1 MNKNDMKQ
9 AMHHLTLSN
18 HQSDEILRNVLSEK
32 PRKTASFRYLPL
44 AFAAGLLLFLFPG
57 VRVQAELLLQKL
69 QVMLSSESGEQ
80 LPMTVEEQEVTYKPT
95 LAAKFDSLA
104 QAEEAFG
111 IDVLDTSDETSVR
124 AGKLLRYDPVILKDE
139 NNDRIVAGMNFLDF
153 AYVTGDLKDF
163 KLLAEDDAYVESEF
177 RYQRGEEFGSPI
189 ALQMRVI
196 LDAELMKEA
205 GYYAA
210 DITIPDETLISENES
225 FEIYHINSIDTD
237 ALIYTTNNVNGDG
250 FGPAVWESPNPGV
263 EKMVTVTFTYNG
275 VEYSYYGDVSH
286 KSMKAFLETL
296 H

>member
-1 MNKNDMKQ
+1 
-9 AMHHLTLSN
+9 
-18 HQSDEILRNVLSEK
+18 
-32 PRKTASFRYLPL
+32 
-44 AFAAGLLLFLFPG
+44 
-57 VRVQAELLLQKL
+57 
-69 QVMLSSESGEQ
+69 
-80 LPMTVEEQEVTYKPT
+80 
-95 LAAKFDSLA
+95 
-104 QAEEAFG
+104 
-111 IDVLDTSDETSVR
+111 
-124 AGKLLRYDPVILKDE
+124 
-139 NNDRIVAGMNFLDF
+139 
-153 AYVTGDLKDF
+153 
-163 KLLAEDDAYVESEF
+163 
-177 RYQRGEEFGSPI
+177 
-189 ALQMRVI
+189 MRVI

-205 GYYAA
+205 GYYAE